1 MTKTTSNNY
10 NGSSIGETMKKVL
23 GLILLTLLV
32 IGVLFMTYE
41 KENDVAVI
49 STNFGD
55 MVVEF
60 YPDIAPMH
68 VDSFIALINEEY
80 FNGTTFHRV
89 IPGFM
94 IQGGDP
100 NSRNENR
107 ATHGTGGRAGKFFGL
122 GNEEDPSTWL
132 IPQEFS
138 DRPHVKGI
146 LSMARTNDP
155 NSASSQFFVCHD
167 NANFLDNNYTVF
179 GKVIDGLDI
188 IDQIANVA
196 KDQNDNPLE
205 RVEMSIRI
213 AKKSEVLSE

>member
-1 MTKTTSNNY
+1 
-10 NGSSIGETMKKVL
+10 MKRVL
-23 GLILLTLLV
+23 GIILLTLLV
-32 IGVLFMTYE
+32 IGVLFMTIE
-41 KENDVAVI
+41 KENKVAVI

-68 VDSFIALINEEY
+68 VESFMALVNEEY

-107 ATHGTGGRAGKFFGL
+107 ASHGTGGRAGKFFGL

-138 DRPHVKGI
+138 DTPHVKGI

-205 RVEMSIRI
+205 KVEMSIRI
-213 AKKSEVLSE
+213 AKRSEVLSE

>member
-1 MTKTTSNNY
+1 MNR
-10 NGSSIGETMKKVL
+10 VL

-49 STNFGD
+49 STNFGE
-55 MVVEF
+55 MIVEF

-68 VDSFIALINEEY
+68 VDSFVALANEEY

-100 NSRNENR
+100 NSRNENK
-107 ATHGTGGRAGKFFGL
+107 ATHGTGGRAGKFFGI

-132 IPQEFS
+132 IPQEFN
-138 DRPHVKGI
+138 DTPHVKGI
-146 LSMARTNDP
+146 LSMARTNEP
-155 NSASSQFFVCHD
+155 NSASSQFFICHD

-179 GKVIDGLDI
+179 GKVVEGLDV
-188 IDQIANVA
+188 IDQIATVA

-205 RVEMSIRI
+205 RVEMSVRI
-213 AKKSEVLSE
+213 AKRSEVLSE

>member
-1 MTKTTSNNY
+1 
-10 NGSSIGETMKKVL
+10 MKRVL
-23 GLILLTLLV
+23 GFILLTLLV
-32 IGVLFMTYE
+32 IGVLFMTTE
-41 KENDVAVI
+41 KENNVAII

-68 VDSFIALINEEY
+68 VESFMALINEEY

-138 DRPHVKGI
+138 DTPHVKGI

-188 IDQIANVA
+188 IDEIANVA

-213 AKKSEVLSE
+213 AKRSEVLSE

>member
-1 MTKTTSNNY
+1 
-10 NGSSIGETMKKVL
+10 MKKFL
-23 GLILLTLLV
+23 GIILIFLV
-32 IGVLFMTYE
+32 IGVIIMNYD
-41 KENDVAVI
+41 KESEVAVI

-68 VDSFIALINEEY
+68 VESFMALVNEEY

-138 DRPHVKGI
+138 DTPHVKGI

-188 IDQIANVA
+188 IDEIANVA

-213 AKKSEVLSE
+213 AKRSEVLSE

>member
-1 MTKTTSNNY
+1 
-10 NGSSIGETMKKVL
+10 MKKVFL
-23 GLILLTLLV
+23 IPILILTIV
-32 IGVLFMTYE
+32 GVFLMTYE
-41 KENDVAVI
+41 KESEVAVI

-60 YPDIAPMH
+60 YPDLAPMH
-68 VDSFIALINEEY
+68 VESFIALTNEEY

-89 IPGFM
+89 IPGFV

-132 IPQEFS
+132 IPQEFNPT
-138 DRPHVKGI
+138 PHVKGI

-188 IDQIANVA
+188 IDMIANVA

-205 RVEMSIRI
+205 KVEMTVRM
-213 AKKSEVLSE
+213 AKRSEVLSE

>member
-1 MTKTTSNNY
+1 
-10 NGSSIGETMKKVL
+10 MKKVFL
-23 GLILLTLLV
+23 IPILILTIV
-32 IGVLFMTYE
+32 GVFLMTYE
-41 KENDVAVI
+41 KESEVAVI

-60 YPDIAPMH
+60 YPDLAPMH
-68 VDSFIALINEEY
+68 VESFIALTNEEY

-89 IPGFM
+89 IPGFV

-107 ATHGTGGRAGKFFGL
+107 MTHGTGGRAGKFFGI

-132 IPQEFS
+132 IPQEFNPT
-138 DRPHVKGI
+138 PHVKGI

-155 NSASSQFFVCHD
+155 NSASSQFFICHD
-167 NANFLDNNYTVF
+167 NASFLDNNYTVF

-188 IDQIANVA
+188 IDMIVSVA

-205 RVEMSIRI
+205 KIEMTVRM
-213 AKKSEVLSE
+213 AKRSEVLSE

>member
-1 MTKTTSNNY
+1 MNR
-10 NGSSIGETMKKVL
+10 VL
-23 GLILLTLLV
+23 GLILLTLLA

-55 MVVEF
+55 MIVEF

-68 VDSFIALINEEY
+68 VDSFVALVNEEY
-80 FNGTTFHRV
+80 FDGTTFHRV

-100 NSRNENR
+100 NSRNENK
-107 ATHGTGGRAGKFFGL
+107 ATHGTGGRAGKFFGI

-132 IPQEFS
+132 IPQEFN
-138 DRPHVKGI
+138 DTPHVKGI

-155 NSASSQFFVCHD
+155 NSASSQFFICHD
-167 NANFLDNNYTVF
+167 NASFLDNNYTVF
-179 GKVIDGLDI
+179 GKVVEGLDI
-188 IDQIANVA
+188 IDEIVNVA

-205 RVEMSIRI
+205 RVEMLSVRI
-213 AKKSEVLSE
+213 AKRSEVLSE

>member
-1 MTKTTSNNY
+1 
-10 NGSSIGETMKKVL
+10 MKKVFL
-23 GLILLTLLV
+23 IPILILTIV
-32 IGVLFMTYE
+32 GVFLMTYE
-41 KENDVAVI
+41 KESEVAVI

-60 YPDIAPMH
+60 YPDLAPMH
-68 VDSFIALINEEY
+68 VESFIALTNEEY

-89 IPGFM
+89 IPGFV

-107 ATHGTGGRAGKFFGL
+107 MTHGTGGRAGKFFGI
-122 GNEEDPSTWL
+122 GNEEDPNTWL
-132 IPQEFS
+132 IPQEFNPT
-138 DRPHVKGI
+138 PHVKGI

-155 NSASSQFFVCHD
+155 NSASSQFFICHD
-167 NANFLDNNYTVF
+167 NASFLDNNYTVF

-188 IDQIANVA
+188 IDMIVSVA

-205 RVEMSIRI
+205 KIEMTVRM
-213 AKKSEVLSE
+213 AKRSEVLSE

>member
-1 MTKTTSNNY
+1 
-10 NGSSIGETMKKVL
+10 MKKFL
-23 GLILLTLLV
+23 GIILIFLV
-32 IGVLFMTYE
+32 IGVIIMNYD
-41 KENDVAVI
+41 KESEVAVI

-60 YPDIAPMH
+60 YPDTAPMH
-68 VDSFIALINEEY
+68 VDSFMSLANEEY
-80 FNGTTFHRV
+80 FNGTTIHRV

-122 GNEEDPSTWL
+122 GNEEDPSTCL

-138 DRPHVKGI
+138 DTPHVKGI

-188 IDQIANVA
+188 IDEIANVA

-213 AKKSEVLSE
+213 AKRSEVLSE

>member
-1 MTKTTSNNY
+1 
-10 NGSSIGETMKKVL
+10 MKRVL
-23 GLILLTLLV
+23 GIILLTLLV
-32 IGVLFMTYE
+32 IGVLFMTIE
-41 KENDVAVI
+41 KENKVAVI

-68 VDSFIALINEEY
+68 VESFMALVNEEY

-138 DRPHVKGI
+138 DTPHVKGI

-155 NSASSQFFVCHD
+155 DSASSQFFVCHD

-188 IDQIANVA
+188 IDEIANVA

-205 RVEMSIRI
+205 RVEMSIRV
-213 AKKSEVLSE
+213 AKRSEVLSE